1 MDRNEATQL
10 YAATLLAAGYTRYR
24 PHVVTTSTRYIW
36 NRPDGTR
43 ATTGD
48 LNSLLA
54 TTLPP
59 ETLGHLLKSYTWR
72 LVALAADA

>member
-10 YAATLLAAGYTRYR
+10 YAATLLAAGYTRAR
-24 PHVVTTSTRYIW
+24 GARQPHRW

-59 ETLGHLLKSYTWR
+59 ETLGHLLKGYTWR